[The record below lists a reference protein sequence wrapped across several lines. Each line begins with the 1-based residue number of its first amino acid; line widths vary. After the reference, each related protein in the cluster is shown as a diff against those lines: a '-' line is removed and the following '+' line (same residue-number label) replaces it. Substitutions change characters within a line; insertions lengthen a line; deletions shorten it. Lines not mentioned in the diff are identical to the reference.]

1 MSVRRLAFENL
12 TGGYGSTTIVRDL
25 SGAATSGEVLCVLG
39 RNGVG
44 KTTLMRTIMGLTDRS
59 VGDIVVNGHNINSS
73 QTYQRA
79 KLGIGY
85 VPQGR
90 GILAEFTVRENIML
104 GTFARPDGKPDIPE
118 ICLRL
123 FPYLKANLDRRAGL
137 LSGGQKQQLAIARAL
152 AVDPKV
158 LLLDEPTEGIQPNI
172 VHEIGDTLARL
183 NKEFGITLLL
193 TEQHIK
199 VARRLGDAFLMV
211 DNGRVVATGA
221 IENLDAVLIQKH
233 LAI

>member
-1 MSVRRLAFENL
+1 MLLSMNNV
-12 TGGYGSTTIVRDL
+12 TSYYGKTPILKDFSFGLDE
-25 SGAATSGEVLCVLG
+25 GKCLCVLG

-59 VGDIVVNGHNINSS
+59 IGDIFVNGRNINGTE
-73 QTYQRA
+73 TYQRA

-90 GILAEFTVRENIML
+90 GILAEFTVRENILL
-104 GTFARPDGKPDIPE
+104 GTFARPDGVPDIPE

-152 AVDPKV
+152 AVGPKV

-172 VHEIGDTLARL
+172 VHEIGDTLLTL

-221 IENLDAVLIQKH
+221 IDDLDSALIQKH

>member
-1 MSVRRLAFENL
+1 MLLSMDRV
-12 TGGYGSTTIVRDL
+12 TSYYGKTPILKDFSFGL
-25 SGAATSGEVLCVLG
+25 EQGKCLCVLG

-59 VGDIVVNGHNINSS
+59 VGDIVVNGQNINSS

-172 VHEIGDTLARL
+172 VHEIGDTLLRL

-211 DNGRVVATGA
+211 DNGRVVATDA
-221 IENLDAVLIQKH
+221 IENLDAALIQKH

>member
-1 MSVRRLAFENL
+1 MLLSMDKV
-12 TGGYGSTTIVRDL
+12 TSYYGKTPILKDFSFGLDE
-25 SGAATSGEVLCVLG
+25 GKCLCVLG

-59 VGDIVVNGHNINSS
+59 VGDIVINGQNINGS

-90 GILAEFTVRENIML
+90 GILSEFTVRENIML
-104 GTFARPDGKPDIPE
+104 GTFARADGNPDIPE
-118 ICLRL
+118 VCLRL

-172 VHEIGDTLARL
+172 VHEIGDTLRTL

-221 IENLDAVLIQKH
+221 IENLDTALIQKH

>member
-1 MSVRRLAFENL
+1 MLLSMNNV
-12 TGGYGSTTIVRDL
+12 TSYYGKTPILKDFSFGLDE
-25 SGAATSGEVLCVLG
+25 GKCLCVLG

-59 VGDIVVNGHNINSS
+59 VGDIFVNGRNINGTE
-73 QTYQRA
+73 TYQRA

-90 GILAEFTVRENIML
+90 GILAEFTVRENILL
-104 GTFARPDGKPDIPE
+104 GTFARPDGVPDIPE

-152 AVDPKV
+152 AVGPKV

-172 VHEIGDTLARL
+172 VHEIGDTLLTL

-221 IENLDAVLIQKH
+221 IDDLDSALIQKH

>member
-1 MSVRRLAFENL
+1 MLLSMDRV
-12 TGGYGSTTIVRDL
+12 TSYYGKTPILKDFSFGL
-25 SGAATSGEVLCVLG
+25 EQGKCLCVLG

-59 VGDIVVNGHNINSS
+59 VGDIVVNGQNINSS

-172 VHEIGDTLARL
+172 VHEIGDTLLRL

-221 IENLDAVLIQKH
+221 IENLDAALIQKH

>member
-1 MSVRRLAFENL
+1 MLLSMHNV
-12 TGGYGSTTIVRDL
+12 TSYYGKTAILKGFSFGL
-25 SGAATSGEVLCVLG
+25 EAGECLCVLG

-59 VGDIVVNGHNINSS
+59 VGDIVISDKKINGAP
-73 QTYQRA
+73 TYERA

-90 GILAEFTVRENIML
+90 GILAEFTVRENILL
-104 GTFARPDGKPDIPE
+104 GTFARPDGSTEIPE

-172 VHEIGDTLARL
+172 VQEIGETLLML
-183 NKEFGITLLL
+183 NEEFGITLLL

-199 VARRLGDAFLMV
+199 VARQLGDAFLMV
-211 DNGRVVATGA
+211 DNGRVVASGA
-221 IENLDAVLIQKH
+221 IDMLDDSLIHKH
-233 LAI
+233 LTI

>member
-1 MSVRRLAFENL
+1 MMLLSMNNV
-12 TGGYGSTTIVRDL
+12 TSYYGKTPILKDFSFGL
-25 SGAATSGEVLCVLG
+25 EQGKCLCVLG

-59 VGDIVVNGHNINSS
+59 VGEIVINGRNINRTE
-73 QTYQRA
+73 TYQRA

-90 GILAEFTVRENIML
+90 GILAEFTVRENILL
-104 GTFARPDGKPDIPE
+104 GTFARPDGVPDVPE

-172 VHEIGDTLARL
+172 VHEIGETLLML

-199 VARRLGDAFLMV
+199 VARRLGDDFLMV
-211 DNGRVVATGA
+211 DNGRVVASGA
-221 IENLDAVLIQKH
+221 IAGLDAALIQKH
-233 LAI
+233 LTI

>member
-1 MSVRRLAFENL
+1 MLLSMDRV
-12 TGGYGSTTIVRDL
+12 TSYYGKTPILKDFSFGL
-25 SGAATSGEVLCVLG
+25 EQGKCLCVLG

-44 KTTLMRTIMGLTDRS
+44 KTTLMRTIMGLTDRA
-59 VGDIVVNGHNINSS
+59 VGDIVVNGQNINSS

-172 VHEIGDTLARL
+172 VHEIGDTLLRL

-221 IENLDAVLIQKH
+221 IENLDAALIQKH

>member
-1 MSVRRLAFENL
+1 MLLSMTNVTSYYGKTPILKDFSFGLE
-12 TGGYGSTTIVRDL
+12 GGKC
-25 SGAATSGEVLCVLG
+25 LCVLG

-44 KTTLMRTIMGLTDRS
+44 KTTLMRTIMGLTDRA
-59 VGDIVVNGHNINSS
+59 VGDIVINGSNITAA

-90 GILAEFTVRENIML
+90 GILSEFTVRENILL
-104 GTFARPDGKPDIPE
+104 GTFARDDGASEVPE

-123 FPYLKANLDRRAGL
+123 FPYLKDNLDRRAGL

-172 VHEIGDTLARL
+172 VQEIGETLRTL
-183 NKEFGITLLL
+183 NKQFGITLLL

-199 VARRLGDAFLMV
+199 VARQLGDAFLMI
-211 DNGRVVATGA
+211 DNGRVVAGGEIA
-221 IENLDAVLIQKH
+221 ELDQTLIQKH
-233 LAI
+233 LTI

>member
-1 MSVRRLAFENL
+1 MLLSMTNV
-12 TGGYGSTTIVRDL
+12 TSYYGKTPILKQFSFGL
-25 SGAATSGEVLCVLG
+25 EAGKCLCVLG

-44 KTTLMRTIMGLTDRS
+44 KTTLMRTLMGLTDRT
-59 VGDIVVNGHNINSS
+59 VGDIVINGRNITAS

-90 GILAEFTVRENIML
+90 GILSEFTVRENILL
-104 GTFARPDGKPDIPE
+104 GTFARPDGVPDIPE

-123 FPYLKANLDRRAGL
+123 FPYLKDNLERRAGL

-172 VHEIGDTLARL
+172 VHEIGETLMML
-183 NKEFGITLLL
+183 NKELGITLLL

-199 VARRLGDAFLMV
+199 VARRLGDAFLMI

-221 IENLDAVLIQKH
+221 IDELDGALIQKH
-233 LAI
+233 LTI

>member
-1 MSVRRLAFENL
+1 MLLSMDRV
-12 TGGYGSTTIVRDL
+12 TSYYGKTPILKDFSFGLDE
-25 SGAATSGEVLCVLG
+25 GKCLCVLG

-59 VGDIVVNGHNINSS
+59 VGDIVINGQNINGS

-90 GILAEFTVRENIML
+90 GILSEFTVRENIML
-104 GTFARPDGKPDIPE
+104 GTFARSDGNPDIPE
-118 ICLRL
+118 VCLRL

-172 VHEIGDTLARL
+172 VHEIGDTLRTL

-221 IENLDAVLIQKH
+221 IENLDTALIQKH

>member
-1 MSVRRLAFENL
+1 MLLSMNNV
-12 TGGYGSTTIVRDL
+12 TSYYGKTPILKDFSFGL
-25 SGAATSGEVLCVLG
+25 EEGKCLCVLG

-59 VGDIVVNGHNINSS
+59 VGDISVAGRNISGTE
-73 QTYQRA
+73 TYQRA

-90 GILAEFTVRENIML
+90 GILSEFTVRENILL
-104 GTFARPDGKPDIPE
+104 GTFARPDGIPDVPE

-172 VHEIGDTLARL
+172 VHEIGDTLLTL
-183 NKEFGITLLL
+183 NKEFGISLLL

-199 VARRLGDAFLMV
+199 VARRLGDGFLMV
-211 DNGRVVATGA
+211 DNGRVVATGV
-221 IENLDAVLIQKH
+221 IDDLDAALIQKH
-233 LAI
+233 LTI

>member
-1 MSVRRLAFENL
+1 MLLSMDRV
-12 TGGYGSTTIVRDL
+12 TSYYGKTPILKDFSFGL
-25 SGAATSGEVLCVLG
+25 EQGKCLCVLG

-59 VGDIVVNGHNINSS
+59 VGDIVVNGQNINGS

-172 VHEIGDTLARL
+172 VHEIGDTLLRL

-221 IENLDAVLIQKH
+221 IENLDAALIQKH

>member
-1 MSVRRLAFENL
+1 MMLLSMNNV
-12 TGGYGSTTIVRDL
+12 TSYYGKTPILKDFSFGL
-25 SGAATSGEVLCVLG
+25 EQGKCLCVLG

-59 VGDIVVNGHNINSS
+59 VGEIVINGRNINGSE
-73 QTYQRA
+73 TYQRA

-90 GILAEFTVRENIML
+90 GILAEFTVRENILL
-104 GTFARPDGKPDIPE
+104 GTFARPDGVPDVPE

-172 VHEIGDTLARL
+172 VHEIGETLLML

-199 VARRLGDAFLMV
+199 VARRLGDDFLMV
-211 DNGRVVATGA
+211 DNGRVVASGA
-221 IENLDAVLIQKH
+221 IAGLDAALIQKH
-233 LAI
+233 LTI

>member
-1 MSVRRLAFENL
+1 MLLSMDKV
-12 TGGYGSTTIVRDL
+12 TSYYGKTPILKDFSFGLDE
-25 SGAATSGEVLCVLG
+25 GKCLCVLG

-59 VGDIVVNGHNINSS
+59 VGDIVINGQNINGS

-90 GILAEFTVRENIML
+90 GILSEFTVRENIML
-104 GTFARPDGKPDIPE
+104 GTFARSDGNPDIPE
-118 ICLRL
+118 VCLRL

-172 VHEIGDTLARL
+172 VHEIGDTLRTL

-221 IENLDAVLIQKH
+221 IEDLDTALIQKH
-233 LAI
+233 LTI

>member
-1 MSVRRLAFENL
+1 MLLSMDRV
-12 TGGYGSTTIVRDL
+12 TSYYGKTPILKDFSFGL
-25 SGAATSGEVLCVLG
+25 EQGKCLCVLG

-59 VGDIVVNGHNINSS
+59 VGDIVVNGQNINSS

-137 LSGGQKQQLAIARAL
+137 LSGGQKQQLAITRAL

-172 VHEIGDTLARL
+172 VHEIGDTLLRL

-221 IENLDAVLIQKH
+221 IENLDAALIQKH

>member
-1 MSVRRLAFENL
+1 MLLSMDKV
-12 TGGYGSTTIVRDL
+12 TSYYGKTPILKDFSFGLDE
-25 SGAATSGEVLCVLG
+25 GKCLCVLG

-59 VGDIVVNGHNINSS
+59 VGDIVINGQNINGS

-90 GILAEFTVRENIML
+90 GILSEFTVRENIML
-104 GTFARPDGKPDIPE
+104 GTFARPDGNPDIPE
-118 ICLRL
+118 VCLRL

-172 VHEIGDTLARL
+172 VHEIGDTLRTL

-221 IENLDAVLIQKH
+221 IENLDTALIQKH

>member
-1 MSVRRLAFENL
+1 MLLSMDKV
-12 TGGYGSTTIVRDL
+12 TSYYGKTPILKDFSFGL
-25 SGAATSGEVLCVLG
+25 EQGKCLCVLG

-59 VGDIVVNGHNINSS
+59 VGDIVVNGQNINSS

-104 GTFARPDGKPDIPE
+104 GTFARTDGNPDIPE
-118 ICLRL
+118 VCLRL

-172 VHEIGDTLARL
+172 VHEIGDTLLRL

-221 IENLDAVLIQKH
+221 IENLDTALIQKH

>member
-1 MSVRRLAFENL
+1 MLLSMDKV
-12 TGGYGSTTIVRDL
+12 TSYYGKTPILKDFSFGL
-25 SGAATSGEVLCVLG
+25 EQGKCLCVLG